1 MSASDKP
8 FDGIVPVAI
17 RSGLTLNVTST
28 RQAADV
34 LLNKWPASADTRK
47 HLAARRACLEVL
59 QGLAETRK
67 AKRAF
72 AAAAKEA
79 GILRER

>member
-1 MSASDKP
+1 MSVSDKP
-8 FDGIVPVAI
+8 FEGMVPVAI
-17 RSGLTLNVTST
+17 RPGLTLNVTST

-34 LLNKWPASADTRK
+34 LLNKWPAAADTRK
-47 HLAARRACLEVL
+47 HLEARRACLEVL
-59 QGLAETRK
+59 QGLVETRK

-79 GILRER
+79 GILREQ